1 MDDHGTKTRR
11 KPLSWCKL
19 IISALIPCVLGIFT
33 ILFTLQQQDLSKQQ
47 QQQERWHQLDSQR
60 QTSFNAYI
68 DDISKFLAQE
78 MAIHP
83 VIDKTS
89 LLYIRTKTLTVLR
102 TLDAERKKYVL
113 LFLYESGLIRNSGLD
128 LRGADLNNVQLI
140 GPYKLDNLY
149 LPDVFLSNV
158 TFVDCHLKNATFDRS
173 VMNNARFIR
182 STLES
187 ASLGETVLNNTDF
200 TGTTI
205 IFANF
210 TGAFLIGAN
219 FLSAEVVQGLTFTN
233 SDLFEA
239 HFTEEQ
245 FQGQRATMLA
255 HNFNHARLPN
265 GTFGPIDAKKNL
277 IQNGDAEWN
286 CSTEKPEPW
295 LMAYTNT
302 TLYTRDVRNISVINM
317 TFGDFDRGKCSFA
330 VKVKTRVTQIIDL
343 RLYSLL
349 IDAGQGVFAA
359 SALMGCDVPGNNAY
373 MSVSMQRSD
382 GLIQGQ
388 RLYLSSD
395 GIKLDDTFVMQPHQI
410 RVQRM
415 IEYTR
420 RVTITFGVETL
431 PKSGTW
437 CYFDHMAFIVRQTI

>member
-255 HNFNHARLPN
+255 HNFSHARLPN

-277 IQNGDAEWN
+277 IQNGDAE
-286 CSTEKPEPW
+286 
-295 LMAYTNT
+295 
-302 TLYTRDVRNISVINM
+302 RN
-317 TFGDFDRGKCSFA
+317 
-330 VKVKTRVTQIIDL
+330 VKTRVTQIIDL

>member
-277 IQNGDAEWN
+277 IQNGDAE
-286 CSTEKPEPW
+286 
-295 LMAYTNT
+295 
-302 TLYTRDVRNISVINM
+302 RN
-317 TFGDFDRGKCSFA
+317 
-330 VKVKTRVTQIIDL
+330 VKTRVTQIIDL